1 MLRFLLYDPLPNHP
15 AHETNPERIGIRHL
29 ALKVDSCEEMSREF
43 ECTPSGFTVNVAYK
57 NAKTARLVDSG
68 IITDNEAEMDR
79 RAKEAISAA
88 INKNKV
94 CSKPVAV
101 YDRVNKK
108 AYLEYS
114 DGKRKAIQ

>member
-1 MLRFLLYDPLPNHP
+1 MDNKKEIISKQQFK
-15 AHETNPERIGIRHL
+15 T
-29 ALKVDSCEEMSREF
+29 K
-43 ECTPSGFTVNVAYK
+43 SGFTVNVAYK
-57 NAKTARLVDSG
+57 IAKTARLVDSG

-88 INKNKV
+88 IKKNKV

-108 AYLEYS
+108 AY
-114 DGKRKAIQ
+114 